1 MPAVTT
7 LLRSSDPSLV
17 SAVKEVVQTVGGV
30 KVEVAPPEELSLR
43 LGREPA
49 ALLMLHLA
57 GPGDGTDAAKLM
69 RQLQRL
75 RIAVPVV
82 VLSDGHDPEQE
93 LALLR
98 LGAADFLTRP
108 LNLGR
113 LGYLVEK
120 HTLTARLGPR
130 PEVPPGPE
138 VEALGEQ
145 DPLLYDSGEAMGQL
159 MAQVRRL
166 APQDTTVLL
175 GGETGTGKTRLARLL
190 HELSAR
196 RDEPFLTVNC
206 GCLSEHLTA
215 SEMFGHVRGAFTG
228 ADRDR
233 TGKFAEVGG
242 GTLLLDDID
251 ALPLS
256 LQAQLLR
263 VVEERVFEP
272 VGSNHSQSLR
282 ARLVVASNRPM
293 ADEVKA
299 GRFRADLYYRL
310 SVVGLFLPP
319 LRECTSIIPHAARKF
334 IAHFAAAA
342 GRPVL
347 RLTPAAVRALQA
359 HDWPGNFRELRNVI
373 ERTVALCPGD
383 TIDLPDLPDAF
394 HSQAGDFAPPP
405 ATGIA
410 AAPLAR
416 SKWEA
421 EAVCILEALQQHNH
435 SRSRA
440 AAALGISRMTLYRK
454 LHRYGLANLPAEE
467 SGITTQPEP
476 ARDFEADAPS
486 LRLFRG
492 SAAPDAE
499 PRSARSS

>member
-1 MPAVTT
+1 

-17 SAVKEVVQTVGGV
+17 SAVKDVVRSVGDV
-30 KVEVAPPEELSLR
+30 KVEVAPAEELPRR

-57 GPGDGTDAAKLM
+57 GPGDGADAAGLM
-69 RQLQRL
+69 QQLQRL
-75 RIAVPVV
+75 RIEVPVV
-82 VLSDGHDPEQE
+82 VLSDCHDPEQE

-120 HTLTARLGPR
+120 HTLKARLGPH
-130 PEVPPGPE
+130 PEVAPAPE

-145 DPLLYDSGEAMGQL
+145 DPLLYDSGAALGQL

-206 GCLSEHLTA
+206 GCLSENLIA

-233 TGKFAEVGG
+233 TGKFAEVGS

-251 ALPLS
+251 ALSLT

-272 VGSNHSQSLR
+272 VGSNHSQPLR

-293 ADEVKA
+293 EDEVKA

-319 LRECTSIIPHAARKF
+319 LRECASIVPHVARKF

-347 RLTPAAVRALQA
+347 RLTPAALRALEA

-383 TIDLPDLPDAF
+383 TIDVADLPDAF
-394 HSQAGDFAPPP
+394 RPPAGDFAPL
-405 ATGIA
+405 ASA
-410 AAPLAR
+410 VQAAPLAR

-421 EAVCILEALQQHNH
+421 EAVCIREALQQHNH

-454 LHRYGLANLPAEE
+454 ILRYGLADLPAEQT
-467 SGITTQPEP
+467 GITAEPESTG
-476 ARDFEADAPS
+476 DFEDDAPS

-492 SAAPDAE
+492 AAASGAE
-499 PRSARSS
+499 SRAARSR

>member
-1 MPAVTT
+1 
-7 LLRSSDPSLV
+7 
-17 SAVKEVVQTVGGV
+17 
-30 KVEVAPPEELSLR
+30 
-43 LGREPA
+43 
-49 ALLMLHLA
+49 
-57 GPGDGTDAAKLM
+57 
-69 RQLQRL
+69 
-75 RIAVPVV
+75 
-82 VLSDGHDPEQE
+82 
-93 LALLR
+93 
-98 LGAADFLTRP
+98 
-108 LNLGR
+108 
-113 LGYLVEK
+113 
-120 HTLTARLGPR
+120 
-130 PEVPPGPE
+130 
-138 VEALGEQ
+138 
-145 DPLLYDSGEAMGQL
+145 

-190 HELSAR
+190 HELSTR

-206 GCLSEHLTA
+206 GCLSESLIA

-251 ALPLS
+251 ALPLN

-272 VGSNHSQSLR
+272 VGSNQSQPLR
-282 ARLVVASNRPM
+282 ARLVVASNRPI

-319 LRECTSIIPHAARKF
+319 LRECNSIIPHAARKF
-334 IAHFAAAA
+334 IAHFAAAD
-342 GRPVL
+342 RPCL
-347 RLTPAAVRALQA
+347 RLTPAALRALQT
-359 HDWPGNFRELRNVI
+359 HDWPGNYRELRNVI

-383 TIDLPDLPDAF
+383 TIDLGDLPDAF
-394 HSQAGDFAPPP
+394 RPPASEFAPPP
-405 ATGIA
+405 TADSSA
-410 AAPLAR
+410 PPLAR

-421 EAVCILEALQQHNH
+421 EAVCIMEALEQHNH

-454 LHRYGLANLPAEE
+454 LHRYGLTSLPAEQG
-467 SGITTQPEP
+467 GITTQPEP
-476 ARDFEADAPS
+476 ARDFQAEVPS
-486 LRLFRG
+486 LRLFCEPG
-492 SAAPDAE
+492 SQDTE
-499 PRSARSS
+499 PRSARSR

>member
-1 MPAVTT
+1 MPTVTT

-17 SAVKEVVQTVGGV
+17 SAVKEVVQSVGGV
-30 KVEVAPPEELSLR
+30 KVEVATPEELPRR
-43 LGREPA
+43 LGREA

-57 GPGDGTDAAKLM
+57 APGDGADAADLM
-69 RQLQRL
+69 HQLQRL
-75 RIAVPVV
+75 RIQVPVV
-82 VLSDGHDPEQE
+82 VMSDCPDPEQE

-98 LGAADFLTRP
+98 LGVADFLTRP

-120 HTLTARLGPR
+120 HTLQARLSPR
-130 PEVPPGPE
+130 PEAPRPE

-145 DPLLYDSGEAMGQL
+145 DPLLYETGAALGQL

-190 HELSAR
+190 HELSTR
-196 RDEPFLTVNC
+196 RGEAFLTVNC
-206 GCLSEHLTA
+206 GCLSESLIA

-233 TGKFAEVGG
+233 TGKFAEVGD

-251 ALPLS
+251 ALPLN

-263 VVEERVFEP
+263 VVEERAFEP
-272 VGSNHSQSLR
+272 VGSNHTQPLR

-319 LRECTSIIPHAARKF
+319 LRECTSIVPHAARKF

-342 GRPVL
+342 GRPAL
-347 RLTPAAVRALQA
+347 RLTPAALRALQT

-383 TIDLPDLPDAF
+383 TIDVNDLPDAF
-394 HSQAGDFAPPP
+394 RPATGEFAPPP
-405 ATGIA
+405 TADS
-410 AAPLAR
+410 AAPALAR

-421 EAVCILEALQQHNH
+421 EAVCIMEALEQHNH

-454 LHRYGLANLPAEE
+454 LHRYGLANLAAEQ
-467 SGITTQPEP
+467 GAITTQPEP
-476 ARDFEADAPS
+476 VRDFEAEAPS
-486 LRLFRG
+486 LRLFREP
-492 SAAPDAE
+492 AAPGSE
-499 PRSARSS
+499 PRSARSR